1 MYIARHYV
9 RVNGKMFTPGE
20 VITEAIPNDKAIRL
34 AALNAIDKIEA
45 APIQNERGPAPD
57 GKQEDDKTECSAP
70 VASGLPVPEEDD
82 GENDTDDTDDA
93 EDEEEAEV
101 PEIDV
106 TDGIVAE
113 TEPEAPAATPRKR
126 SSKKK

>member
-20 VITEAIPNDKAIRL
+20 VITEKMTADKVAFLMEKDAI
-34 AALNAIDKIEA
+34 
-45 APIQNERGPAPD
+45 NEIADTSPS
-57 GKQEDDKTECSAP
+57 KQEGKLVDGLQKENGEQENNANQEQKNTESE
-70 VASGLPVPEEDD
+70 S
-82 GENDTDDTDDA
+82 DA
-93 EDEEEAEV
+93 EDEADEEAEA

-106 TDGIVAE
+106 MDGIVAE
-113 TEPEAPAATPRKR
+113 PEPEEAPAATPRKR

>member
-34 AALNAIDKIEA
+34 AALNAIDRIEA

-57 GKQEDDKTECSAP
+57 GKQEDDKREDAAP
-70 VASGLPVPEEDD
+70 VASGLPEPEED
-82 GENDTDDTDDA
+82 DDTDDA
-93 EDEEEAEV
+93 EDEEEAEA

-113 TEPEAPAATPRKR
+113 LEPEEAPAATPRKR